1 MARHKYYYNPKTLR
15 YELARFPWATW
26 FFRVAG
32 VAIVSGLFF
41 YGLLLLVNRFT
52 ETELEHKLRTENRAL
67 KNHRGTIEY
76 ELNNAHA
83 ALASLSGKD
92 KEIYQRI
99 FLTPKAEEAEDT
111 GDAQDIL
118 QTDLEG
124 FHEVADRLISQTDV
138 TYAKASLASWNFAQ
152 LFWPKKEDV
161 SELQQ
166 YPTLIPIQDFKLSQF
181 VCGFG
186 EQLNPF
192 NKLLYHHEGVDLEA
206 ELGAPVLA
214 TGDGR
219 VIAAVRQTTPYGEGN
234 YVEIEHING
243 YRTRYEHL
251 AEINVQRGQR
261 VQQGQVIAQVG
272 MTGEATAPHLHYMV
286 LKNGNPINPILFFTE
301 QIDEHSWI
309 QLAEIGKQVKQALD

>member
-1 MARHKYYYNPKTLR
+1 MASHKYYYNPKTLR

-26 FFRVAG
+26 FFRVSG
-32 VAIVSGLFF
+32 VAIMSCLFF

-52 ETELEHKLRTENRAL
+52 ESELEHRLRTENKAL
-67 KNHRGTIEY
+67 KNHRGTVEQ
-76 ELNNAHA
+76 ELKNSRV

-99 FLTPKAEEAEDT
+99 FLNAKTAEVDDA
-111 GDAQDIL
+111 GDAEDIL
-118 QTDLEG
+118 QTDLAG
-124 FHEVADRLISQTDV
+124 FHQVADQLINKTDV
-138 TYAKASLASWNFAQ
+138 TQAKASLASWNFAQ
-152 LFWPKKEDV
+152 LFWPTKEDV

-166 YPTLIPIQDFKLSQF
+166 YPTLIPISDFKLSQF

-214 TGDGR
+214 AGDGR
-219 VIAAVRQTTPYGEGN
+219 VVMAVRQTTPYGEGN
-234 YVEIEHING
+234 YIEIEHING

-251 AEINVQRGQR
+251 AEVSVHRGQQ
-261 VQQGQVIAQVG
+261 VKQGQVIAEVG

-286 LKNGNPINPILFFTE
+286 MKNGNPINPILFFTE
-301 QIDEHSWI
+301 QIDERSWI
-309 QLAEIGKQVKQALD
+309 QLAEISKQVKQALD